1 MLADRNQEGSAERLG
16 SEGSRLLDELV
27 RLVAMPP
34 SQQLWPASVN
44 EESLADYLKLIGC
57 ATERRMLPVLD
68 LDPVVASAE
77 PVRSPAVLRHQAFQP
92 HAAGRTEQL
101 RTDLALLERR
111 HEDALHPAAED
122 LRQVVLAKVQ
132 RQLPQVVAIERQDVE
147 GVELDVIV
155 VFPGVAL
162 KSDTPSTFS
171 TTASPSMMN
180 WLLRIFSAV
189 SAIQG
194 YRLVQSW
201 PPLENSRTRLPS
213 RAFPL
218 STPRKIAAFALP
230 PPNTDHA

>member
-1 MLADRNQEGSAERLG
+1 LLADRNQEGSAERLG

-44 EESLADYLKLIGC
+44 EESLADYLKLI
-57 ATERRMLPVLD
+57 
-68 LDPVVASAE
+68 
-77 PVRSPAVLRHQAFQP
+77 
-92 HAAGRTEQL
+92 
-101 RTDLALLERR
+101 
-111 HEDALHPAAED
+111 
-122 LRQVVLAKVQ
+122 
-132 RQLPQVVAIERQDVE
+132 
-147 GVELDVIV
+147 
-155 VFPGVAL
+155 
-162 KSDTPSTFS
+162 
-171 TTASPSMMN
+171 ASPSMMN

-218 STPRKIAAFALP
+218 STPRKIAALALP
-230 PPNTDHA
+230 PPNIGRA